1 MGRRNR
7 SDRLSLSS
15 RTAGNPGRSAGGRRC
30 RGTDPAKVLGGGP
43 SGGVGHPGRFPRGSF
58 LQGDIDDRHADLV
71 RDSGV
76 NAENPAGRQGFL
88 IEMRF
93 RPLSEGRFLP
103 SSVASAN
110 RFNPRRL
117 GGGLLGYRKNIAMAL
132 KVIQARR
139 ADMGIVKNQVKMI
152 FPATSHFT
160 SRNRLDAPTPKI
172 PEVTT
177 CVVLTGKP
185 VTVALRMTEA
195 EVRSA
200 ETPLAGSILKI
211 LELIVLMIFQPP
223 KEVPSPIAAAA
234 ET

>member
-1 MGRRNR
+1 MPPYCRGSKHQKNGLAPLEERK
-7 SDRLSLSS
+7 RLCDPPNLPNLISVICLFPINMQPLALFLRKEPGGLSS
-15 RTAGNPGRSAGGRRC
+15 IS
-30 RGTDPAKVLGGGP
+30 
-43 SGGVGHPGRFPRGSF
+43 
-58 LQGDIDDRHADLV
+58 
-71 RDSGV
+71 
-76 NAENPAGRQGFL
+76 ENPAFRQGFL

-177 CVVLTGKP
+177 CVVLTGQP

-211 LELIVLMIFQPP
+211 LELIGLMIFQPP